1 MNEQTP
7 AIVFRDV
14 WKSYPS
20 YNHITGGIKSFL
32 FHLPKA
38 IQELRQRR
46 TALEGI
52 NFEIPRGTKFG
63 FVGRNGAGKSTTLG
77 LIAGVLSPDQGQIQ
91 VNGRVSPLLELGAGF
106 HPEMT
111 GRENI
116 MLNGVLLGLTKAEV
130 LEYQDKII
138 EFSELGEFI
147 EQPVRTYSSGMYA
160 KLGFAVV
167 SILKPDIL
175 LLDEILS
182 VGDEAFKRKCD
193 AKFEEFLSDRNVTI
207 VLVSHALESV
217 SQVCEQAAW
226 IENKQVRMVGP
237 AADVVKEYRNS
248 VNPKVVVE
256 ETIEK
261 LSEKNT
267 IDEGKEHVPP
277 CVRDSKDY
285 GNEKIVYL
293 LRHGYSDANR
303 LRLINGTPEDRLTPE
318 GRLQAQQAANLVSQ
332 YELKFSDYYVSNW
345 MRAQETAE
353 LFLPEQNFIVDPR
366 LGETN
371 SGVAAKMTFPEFKKK
386 YPDFRFPLDMK
397 QPFPGGESHQ
407 QLYERTVEWFE
418 ECTNKLP
425 RGASLLAVTHV
436 GPISCIL
443 QHVCKMG
450 MEGFP
455 VFIPR
460 HTSLTKLVLV
470 PEVGW
475 RIEFF
480 SLFYP
485 ADKNIPS

>member
-1 MNEQTP
+1 MNEQAP

-46 TALEGI
+46 TVLEGI

-77 LIAGVLSPDQGQIQ
+77 LIAGVLSPDRGEIN

-130 LEYQDKII
+130 LEYQDEII

-237 AADVVKEYRNS
+237 AADVVKEYRAS

-256 ETIEK
+256 ETLTK
-261 LSEKNT
+261 QPAPTLPAPKT
-267 IDEGKEHVPP
+267 L
-277 CVRDSKDY
+277 
-285 GNEKIVYL
+285 YL
-293 LRHGYSDANR
+293 MRHGLSVANES
-303 LRLINGTPEDRLTPE
+303 GMMAATTEDPLSATGKKQVEEARIWRE
-318 GRLQAQQAANLVSQ
+318 KAGLQFTKCYVSQ
-332 YELKFSDYYVSNW
+332 WK
-345 MRAQETAE
+345 RAQETAE
-353 LFLPEQNFIVDPR
+353 LFLPDHKFITDPR
-366 LGETN
+366 LGEMNLGTM
-371 SGVAAKMTFPEFKKK
+371 AKSTWDVMNKTTPFDCDFIFPE
-386 YPDFRFPLDMK
+386 
-397 QPFPGGESHQ
+397 GESRRQ
-407 QLYERTVEWFE
+407 MFQR
-418 ECTNKLP
+418 CTAWLEDITKNLKE
-425 RGASLLAVTHV
+425 GDSILAVAHA
-436 GPISCIL
+436 GSIECIL
-443 QHVCKMG
+443 QHIYNI
-450 MEGFP
+450 EPDYLP
-455 VFIPR
+455 VFFPKNA
-460 HTSLTKLVLV
+460 SLTKLIYYEGDNLLGNRQ
-470 PEVGW
+470 GW
-475 RIEFF
+475 MVDTF
-480 SLFYP
+480 SIMPY
-485 ADKNIPS
+485 

>member
-1 MNEQTP
+1 MNEQAP

-77 LIAGVLSPDQGQIQ
+77 LIAGVLSPDRGEIN

-130 LEYQDKII
+130 LEYQDEII

-237 AADVVKEYRNS
+237 AADVVKEYRTS

-256 ETIEK
+256 ETIEASVK
-261 LSEKNT
+261 KPALFLDRNIVSALPHPEKQRCIYLIRHGLS
-267 IDEGKEHVPP
+267 V
-277 CVRDSKDY
+277 
-285 GNEKIVYL
+285 GNEKKLATATTKDPLSPAGRKQAIAAGAWL
-293 LRHGYSDANR
+293 KK
-303 LRLINGTPEDRLTPE
+303 NGISFSRCY
-318 GRLQAQQAANLVSQ
+318 VSQ
-332 YELKFSDYYVSNW
+332 W
-345 MRAQETAE
+345 RRAQETAK
-353 LFLPEQNFIVDPR
+353 LFLPDGEFIEDTR
-366 LGETN
+366 LGEMNLGEDSTRSF
-371 SGVAAKMTFPEFKKK
+371 SGEKETLPSA
-386 YPDFRFPLDMK
+386 YDHI
-397 QPFPGGESHQ
+397 FPGGESRR
-407 QLYERTVEWFE
+407 QLFERCASWLDEMTD
-418 ECTNKLP
+418 TMLP
-425 RGASLLAVTHV
+425 GENVLAVTHA
-436 GPISCIL
+436 GPIECLTQYISGVDPSFL
-443 QHVCKMG
+443 
-450 MEGFP
+450 P
-455 VFIPR
+455 VFYPKNASVTKFVYYDSQNLFGSRQGWMLEIFSFVPYQME
-460 HTSLTKLVLV
+460 SL
-470 PEVGW
+470 
-475 RIEFF
+475 
-480 SLFYP
+480 
-485 ADKNIPS
+485 A

>member
-1 MNEQTP
+1 
-7 AIVFRDV
+7 
-14 WKSYPS
+14 
-20 YNHITGGIKSFL
+20 
-32 FHLPKA
+32 
-38 IQELRQRR
+38 
-46 TALEGI
+46 
-52 NFEIPRGTKFG
+52 
-63 FVGRNGAGKSTTLG
+63 
-77 LIAGVLSPDQGQIQ
+77 
-91 VNGRVSPLLELGAGF
+91 
-106 HPEMT
+106 MT

-285 GNEKIVYL
+285 GNEKSFIFYGTDTL
-293 LRHGYSDANR
+293 T
-303 LRLINGTPEDRLTPE
+303 LIDC
-318 GRLQAQQAANLVSQ
+318 
-332 YELKFSDYYVSNW
+332 D
-345 MRAQETAE
+345 
-353 LFLPEQNFIVDPR
+353 
-366 LGETN
+366 
-371 SGVAAKMTFPEFKKK
+371 
-386 YPDFRFPLDMK
+386 
-397 QPFPGGESHQ
+397 
-407 QLYERTVEWFE
+407 
-418 ECTNKLP
+418 
-425 RGASLLAVTHV
+425 
-436 GPISCIL
+436 
-443 QHVCKMG
+443 
-450 MEGFP
+450 
-455 VFIPR
+455 
-460 HTSLTKLVLV
+460 
-470 PEVGW
+470 
-475 RIEFF
+475 
-480 SLFYP
+480 
-485 ADKNIPS
+485 